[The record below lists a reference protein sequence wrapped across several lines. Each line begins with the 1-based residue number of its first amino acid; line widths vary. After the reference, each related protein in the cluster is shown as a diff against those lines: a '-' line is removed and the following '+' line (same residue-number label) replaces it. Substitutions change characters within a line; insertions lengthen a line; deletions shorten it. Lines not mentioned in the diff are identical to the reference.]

1 MKRRTFVKNSTQAG
15 LAFGLMGLAAC
26 RKGSS
31 QQAESITEAVGAS
44 TDFKISLAQWSLNKA
59 IRNGEMS
66 PFDFSDKAR
75 ALGFEGIEFVNQL
88 YFDEIDKHPNRL
100 SGINHF
106 VSETL
111 KRSKDA
117 DMQHV
122 LIMIDHEGEVS
133 AADTEVR
140 TKAIENHLRWID
152 AAQGL
157 GCHAIRLNLFGSE
170 DVEAWKAHSV
180 ESLSILSDYA
190 AAQKINVIVEN
201 HGGFSSNGA
210 LLAEVMR
217 SVDKPNC
224 GTLPDFGNFCMK
236 RDSGAVFEG
245 ACVDEYD
252 KYQGVADLM
261 PFAKGVSA
269 KAFDFDANGDETTID
284 FLKMFQIVKKADFKG
299 WVGIEYEGEN
309 HTAEEGILLTK
320 ALLEKTFK
328 QLT

>member
-1 MKRRTFVKNSTQAG
+1 MKRRTFVKNSTQAS

-26 RKGSS
+26 RNGAS
-31 QQAESITEAVGAS
+31 QQPENLTEVAVEAS
-44 TDFKISLAQWSLNKA
+44 DFKISLAQWSLNKA

-66 PFDFSDKAR
+66 PFDFSEKAKS
-75 ALGFEGIEFVNQL
+75 LGFEGIEFVNQL
-88 YFDEIDKHPNRL
+88 YFPEIDKHPNRL

-111 KRSKDA
+111 KRSREVN
-117 DMQHV
+117 MQHV
-122 LIMIDHEGEVS
+122 LIMIDHEGEISVE
-133 AADTEVR
+133 DTQAR
-140 TKAIENHLRWID
+140 LKAIENHQRWID

-170 DVEAWKAHSV
+170 DVDAWKTHSV

-190 AAQKINVIVEN
+190 ATQQINVIVEN
-201 HGGFSSNGA
+201 HGGFSSSGA

-217 SVDKPNC
+217 TVDKPNC
-224 GTLPDFGNFCMK
+224 GTLPDFGNFCLK
-236 RDSGAVFEG
+236 RDNDAVFEG
-245 ACVDEYD
+245 ACIEEYD
-252 KYQGVADLM
+252 KYKGVAELM

-269 KAFDFDANGDETTID
+269 KAFDFDADGGETTID
-284 FLKMFQIVKKADFKG
+284 FLKMFQIVKEANFKG
-299 WVGIEYEGEN
+299 WVGIEYEGDN

>member
-26 RKGSS
+26 RNGTS
-31 QQAESITEAVGAS
+31 QQTENPTEAVGAS
-44 TDFKISLAQWSLNKA
+44 THFKISLAQWSLNKA
-59 IRNGEMS
+59 IRSGEMS
-66 PFDFSDKAR
+66 PFDFSDKAK

-111 KRSKDA
+111 KRSRDA

-122 LIMIDHEGEVS
+122 LIMIDHEGEV
-133 AADTEVR
+133 ATADAEAR
-140 TKAIENHLRWID
+140 AKAIENHRRWID

-170 DVEAWKAHSV
+170 DVEAWKTHAV

-190 AAQKINVIVEN
+190 ATQKINVIVEN

-217 SVDKPNC
+217 TVDKPNC

-245 ACVDEYD
+245 ACVEEYD

-269 KAFDFDANGDETTID
+269 KAFDFDINGNETTID
-284 FLKMFQIVKKADFKG
+284 FLKMFQIVKKANFKG

-309 HTAEEGILLTK
+309 HTAEDGILLTK